1 MDGKLELIIGIP
13 ILILVIALT
22 RRYHAWQIR
31 RAQRRVVDDLK
42 EQGALS
48 PEAAVELPYVRRPMM
63 GMGLRDHRKMALQQL
78 TMEEIVGMTPEGRF
92 YLMRKDL

>member
-1 MDGKLELIIGIP
+1 MDEKLELIIGLP

-31 RAQRRVVDDLK
+31 RTQRRVVDDLK
-42 EQGALS
+42 KRGALS
-48 PEAAVELPYVRRPMM
+48 PEAAVELTYVRRPMM

-78 TMEEIVGMTPEGRF
+78 TLEEIVGMTSEGRF
-92 YLMRKDL
+92 YLRMKDL